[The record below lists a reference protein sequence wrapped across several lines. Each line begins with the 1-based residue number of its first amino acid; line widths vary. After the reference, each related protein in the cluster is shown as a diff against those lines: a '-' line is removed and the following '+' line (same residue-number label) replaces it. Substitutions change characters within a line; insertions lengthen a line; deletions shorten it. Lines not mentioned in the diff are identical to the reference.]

1 MWSFPSSRW
10 GSLKELLRFT
20 CQPHDRPAVGAG
32 FRCAERLAVTTG
44 SRFLRRTECAP
55 TPKRDRKRGGGAT
68 RRGYRPAPG
77 ETADGGVP
85 RKRGRTARAAARP
98 PGDRAPGRK
107 EGGARLPANAMGVVI
122 AENCAYAARQHFHP
136 RAHANSIPIGPPK
149 PAPRSL
155 CPCLGSK
162 TRGIRMQHPAK
173 RDAKHIPR
181 GVPAKARTIH
191 GPRPAYTGGDRGS
204 QGERVMFYTAPVTST
219 FLTPGRFSTW
229 SSSSEATDPPCPE
242 A

>member
-77 ETADGGVP
+77 ETADEGVP

-98 PGDRAPGRK
+98 PGDRAPGGK
-107 EGGARLPANAMGVVI
+107 EGEPGSRRTQWAWSSPRIARTPLDNISTPALTRTRFRSARRSRPRDH
-122 AENCAYAARQHFHP
+122 CA
-136 RAHANSIPIGPPK
+136 RASDRK
-149 PAPRSL
+149 PAEFECNTPRKGMRSAYRE
-155 CPCLGSK
+155 GFRQRRGRF
-162 TRGIRMQHPAK
+162 TRSPPGVHGRV
-173 RDAKHIPR
+173 PR
-181 GVPAKARTIH
+181 QP
-191 GPRPAYTGGDRGS
+191 
-204 QGERVMFYTAPVTST
+204 GERVTFYTAPVTST